1 MGDFVLIPGM
11 CHGGWCFEEL
21 TGGLRAQGHAVY
33 PLTLTGLSERSHL
46 LHGGVNLDT
55 HIQDVTGV
63 LAAENIQDAVLV
75 GHSYGG
81 MVITGAAD
89 RAPERVKALVY
100 LDAMVP
106 EPGDSTWS
114 LVSDQERRW
123 YMDVVETGYA
133 VRPLPFFDPRAT
145 PHPLASLLQPL
156 KLTSDLAHIRRRS
169 YVYAAGWDGQSPFTP
184 VYQRLRENP
193 SWRTYALDSGHNL
206 MRDAP
211 QDLLEIL
218 LQVVDPDDGEDRD
231 SSTARPA
238 TRAVTTRSSLAGQA

>member
-1 MGDFVLIPGM
+1 MGNFVLIPGM

-21 TGGLRAQGHAVY
+21 TGRLRAQGHAVH

-106 EPGDSTWS
+106 EPGDSAWT

-123 YMDVVETGYA
+123 YLDVVETGYA

-156 KLTSDLAHIRRRS
+156 QLTSDPAHTRRRV

-184 VYQRLRENP
+184 TYQRLREDP

-211 QDLLEIL
+211 QDLLKIL
-218 LQVVDPDDGEDRD
+218 FQIVGPGFSGDAGTAGRRDD
-231 SSTARPA
+231 
-238 TRAVTTRSSLAGQA
+238 